1 VAEKV
6 VMVLVDTTIWSLALR
21 RRAHEIS
28 AREREH
34 VGELAALSHEGRAA
48 LIGAVRQEVL
58 SGIADASRFVYLRG
72 LLREFDDEP
81 VTTDDHEEA
90 ARHTN
95 TCMRKGIA
103 GSAIDFLICAVATR
117 RDFEIYTD
125 DPDFDRYA
133 KHLPIRLHRPR
144 RRA

>member
-1 VAEKV
+1 
-6 VMVLVDTTIWSLALR
+6 MRVLIDTTIWSLALR

-28 AREREH
+28 AVERNH
-34 VGELAALSHEGRAA
+34 VGELAALAHEGRAT

-58 SGIADASRFVYLRG
+58 SGIGDTPRFEYLRR
-72 LLREFDDEP
+72 LLRDFDDEP

-95 TCMRKGIA
+95 TCMRKGIV
-103 GSAIDFLICAVATR
+103 GSAIDLLICAVASR
-117 RDFEIYTD
+117 RDFEIYTA
-125 DPDFDRYA
+125 DPDFTRYA

-144 RRA
+144 RPS